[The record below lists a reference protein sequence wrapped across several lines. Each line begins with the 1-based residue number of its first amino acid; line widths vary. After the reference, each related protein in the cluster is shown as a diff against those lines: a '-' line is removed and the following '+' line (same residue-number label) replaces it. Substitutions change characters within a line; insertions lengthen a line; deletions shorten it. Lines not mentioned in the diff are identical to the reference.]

1 MKLWLAPLEGVSDC
15 AFRTLC
21 YRHGA
26 DLTFTEMI
34 RVDSLVRRNKAT
46 LNMLDLFSE
55 APTGIQLLAVKPA
68 VLQKFVAD
76 FSSYFSSCKTIPA
89 CFNLNLGCPSP
100 DVIRQGGG
108 AALVK
113 RYQRVSEL
121 VHILKKLELPVSVKI
136 RLGLNAYEQKH
147 KVYLQLLKNVDA
159 DAFIV
164 HCRNARQSS
173 KEPAEWKV
181 FEECIATG
189 KHIVPNGDISEQEHI
204 THFKQLGCKEVMI
217 GRAAVRNPSVFSYL
231 KGGEKK
237 SLDALRREYLQLCE
251 AYPNVPKYSENV
263 LASLGKEEGIHS
275 KKWLM

>member
-55 APTGIQLLAVKPA
+55 APTGIQLLAIKPA
-68 VLQKFVAD
+68 VLQKFVD
-76 FSSYFSSCKTIPA
+76 NFSSYEISPA

-121 VHILKKLELPVSVKI
+121 VCILKKLELPVSVKI

-173 KEPAEWKV
+173 KEPADWKV

-189 KHIVPNGDISEQEHI
+189 KHIVPNGDISEREHI
-204 THFKQLGCKEVMI
+204 AYFKQLGCKEVMI
-217 GRAAVRNPSVFSYL
+217 GRAAVQNPSLLGYL
-231 KGGEKK
+231 NGGEKK

-251 AYPNVPKYSENV
+251 AYPNIPKYRENV
-263 LASLGKEEGIHS
+263 LAYVGKEEGIHS

>member
-1 MKLWLAPLEGVSDC
+1 MKLFLAPLEGVSDC

-34 RVDSLVRRNKAT
+34 RVDNLVRRNKST

-68 VLQKFVAD
+68 TAQEFVKQ
-76 FSSYFSSCKTIPA
+76 FSSFNIVPQQI
-89 CFNLNLGCPSP
+89 NLNCGCPSP

-113 RYQRVSEL
+113 RIQRLQEL
-121 VHILKKLELPVSVKI
+121 VAIFRKLSLPVTLKI
-136 RLGLNAYEQKH
+136 RLGLNAYEQKN
-147 KVYLQLLKNVDA
+147 KAYLNLLKGVDA

-164 HCRNARQSS
+164 HARHARESS
-173 KEPAEWKV
+173 KEPADWSV

-189 KHIVPNGDISEQEHI
+189 KHIVPNGDIAEREHI
-204 THFKQLGCKEVMI
+204 THFKQLGIKEVMI
-217 GRAAVRNPSVFSYL
+217 GRAAVRNPSVFAYL
-231 KGGEKK
+231 KGGERKNV
-237 SLDALRREYLQLCE
+237 DALRQEYLQLCGQ
-251 AYPNVPKYSENV
+251 YPNVLKYKENV
-263 LASLGKEEGIHS
+263 LDYLGKESIHS